1 MGADTG
7 SWEPL
12 VFDRFPVS
20 INDYSINDYDL
31 VLFTDTSV
39 TVIKYSLIVGILI
52 FYSKA
57 SNEINNSFSLSGGRG
72 FVGSNAKLYQN
83 ERELKAQIE
92 SALNGNVSVHPVLCP
107 RTAKIVRV
115 FISSALT
122 GMK

>member
-1 MGADTG
+1 MFIF
-7 SWEPL
+7 
-12 VFDRFPVS
+12 V
-20 INDYSINDYDL
+20 
-31 VLFTDTSV
+31 
-39 TVIKYSLIVGILI
+39 

-57 SNEINNSFSLSGGRG
+57 SNEINNSSSLSGGRG

-83 ERELKAQIE
+83 ERELKVQIE